1 MCVALVLNNAWPR
14 AQDGPFDKVQLC
26 GTCISSSSH
35 MQKGEI
41 DGGDKACASA
51 AALCVCVWVC
61 ERFMHYISICT
72 YLIRWLL
79 RELRRSPEARVNCMF
94 EKLFLDQLIQA
105 G

>member
-1 MCVALVLNNAWPR
+1 
-14 AQDGPFDKVQLC
+14 
-26 GTCISSSSH
+26 

-51 AALCVCVWVC
+51 AALCVCARAQACVKDLC
-61 ERFMHYISICT
+61 IISASAHIWSGGFWGN
-72 YLIRWLL
+72 LEGVLKL
-79 RELRRSPEARVNCMF
+79 RVNCMF

>member
-41 DGGDKACASA
+41 DGGDKARASA
-51 AALCVCVWVC
+51 AALCVCACVHVKDLC
-61 ERFMHYISICT
+61 IISASAHI
-72 YLIRWLL
+72 
-79 RELRRSPEARVNCMF
+79 
-94 EKLFLDQLIQA
+94 
-105 G
+105 